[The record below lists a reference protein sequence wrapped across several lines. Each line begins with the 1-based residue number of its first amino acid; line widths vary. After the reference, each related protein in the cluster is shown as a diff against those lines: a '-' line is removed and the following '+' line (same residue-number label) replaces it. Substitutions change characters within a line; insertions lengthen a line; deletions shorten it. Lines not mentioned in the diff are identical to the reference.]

1 MNIHRCIW
9 CTAEKPESEF
19 NVEHVMPRSFGTF
32 EANLTLVNE
41 VCKECAYSRWGSA
54 AVRGL
59 GQRAASASERNG

>member
-1 MNIHRCIW
+1 MDIHRCIW

-41 VCKECAYSRWGSA
+41 VCKECAYSRW
-54 AVRGL
+54 
-59 GQRAASASERNG
+59 ERSCSRTWPARRVSV